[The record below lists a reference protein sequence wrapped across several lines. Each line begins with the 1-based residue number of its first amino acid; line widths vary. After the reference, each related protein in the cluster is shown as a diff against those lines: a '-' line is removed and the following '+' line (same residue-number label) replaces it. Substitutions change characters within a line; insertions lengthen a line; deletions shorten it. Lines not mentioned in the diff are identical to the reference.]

1 MPIHPQSTPKQA
13 ANPVPIHPET
23 DQQATHRVKECRDA
37 LMLHSHREALQGRVK
52 ECRGGKSAT
61 MVYSYPYTLCR
72 RAVVVTMDLSASNL
86 AYFTEHPWL
95 SDRRNVIALRLREPV
110 WA

>member
-1 MPIHPQSTPKQA
+1 MEGDKNLDLSEFDVT
-13 ANPVPIHPET
+13 
-23 DQQATHRVKECRDA
+23 THAGVLLDGVGDA
-37 LMLHSHREALQGRVK
+37 LMLHSHREALQGRVN